1 MLAHPQVY
9 CRSSLFVLMFSTK
22 LRVQAS
28 AAEAGGMKMILNLW
42 ELALVDQ
49 ELLPDLLGLLRNM
62 VADSASAQRSF
73 CSQVHS

>member
-1 MLAHPQVY
+1 M
-9 CRSSLFVLMFSTK
+9 
-22 LRVQAS
+22 QAS